1 MNQGPL
7 LYLFKYI
14 HFLHR
19 KRGCYVE
26 RSIHMAVMTVFGKID
41 SELLGVVLPHEHIM
55 LDLRNQFSPPSEAS
69 RIALSEQRV
78 DIGNLGV
85 LSRNPLAVQDNLI
98 LNDIK
103 VAEAE
108 LWEFKKAGGDTVVEA
123 TSVGAGRD
131 PMALRGIAQAVG
143 INIVA
148 GCGYF
153 TFDTH
158 PVNMD
163 EKTVEEVKWEMLTDI
178 RVGMSGTNIKAGVIG
193 EIGTS
198 DRIYPNEEKSL
209 IAAAEVQAGTG
220 LGMHVH
226 TEPWGNERLKVL
238 NILKAHG
245 ADLGKVTINHVDVKR
260 EFDLDEC
267 KEIMKQGAYIE
278 FDNFGKE
285 YYIDTRNRGLLAGP
299 FAFDIERVQVIK
311 ELIDAG
317 FLEKILITNDLC
329 FKTMLHNYGG
339 WGYDH
344 ILTNIVPMLME
355 VGITEEQIDVLIKE
369 NPKKFL
375 DAEI

>member
-1 MNQGPL
+1 
-7 LYLFKYI
+7 
-14 HFLHR
+14 
-19 KRGCYVE
+19 
-26 RSIHMAVMTVFGKID
+26 MAVMTVLGKID
-41 SELLGVVLPHEHIM
+41 SDLLGVVLPHEHIM

-69 RIALSEQRV
+69 RIALSEKKV
-78 DIGNLGV
+78 SISNLDV

-98 LNDIK
+98 LNDLA
-103 VAEAE
+103 VAESE
-108 LWEFKKAGGDTVVEA
+108 LLEFKKAGGDTVVEA

-131 PMALRGIAQAVG
+131 PVALRNISRAIGIH
-143 INIVA
+143 IVA

-158 PVNMD
+158 PVNMN
-163 EKTVEEVKWEMLTDI
+163 EKTVEEIKSEMISDI
-178 RVGMSGTNIKAGVIG
+178 RVGMNGTNIRAGVIG

-198 DRIYPNEEKSL
+198 EKIHPNEEKTC
-209 IAAAEVQAGTG
+209 IAAAEVQAETG

-226 TEPWGNERLKVL
+226 TEPWGNERMKVL
-238 NILKAHG
+238 KIVKIHG
-245 ADLGKVTINHVDVKR
+245 GDLEKVVINHIDVKR

-267 KEIMKQGAYIE
+267 KQIMEQGAYIE

-299 FAFDIERVQVIK
+299 FAYDIERVQVIK

-317 FLEKILITNDLC
+317 FLTKILVTNDLC
-329 FKTMLHNYGG
+329 FKTMLHSYGG

-355 VGITEEQIDVLIKE
+355 VGITEAQVEMLIKV
-369 NPKKFL
+369 NPKNFL